1 MKMLNF
7 CQMSNSI
14 IIKEHATSIVF
25 HLNIRPQHIVYQYS
39 FNGSVGTDCMWATL
53 DERNIFAQ
61 ICESFCW
68 HSPLSCIVCIK
79 LTSISCTSSSV
90 IKSKRSPP
98 AKQKLRWCLRWGPKV
113 DTNHKLH
120 PGSGEICSWLSDHHI
135 ISDSSLA
142 GFFHSHL
149 LRNKFHYGV
158 LLSK

>member
-61 ICESFCW
+61 ICESWNLFCW

-98 AKQKLRWCLRWGPKV
+98 AKQKLRWCLRSGPKKWIQII
-113 DTNHKLH
+113 N
-120 PGSGEICSWLSDHHI
+120 PGSGELSDHHI

-149 LRNKFHYGV
+149 LRNRFHYGV